1 MPALHR
7 SNAFPSV
14 RAECHAA
21 RNTVGIL
28 DISSFAKYEITGPGA
43 AMALD
48 RLLAARLPM
57 VGCTRLTPML
67 AHSGRLMG
75 DLTTMRLAES
85 RFWICGSGYLQTW
98 HMRWFSQHLVRE
110 GTNVRN
116 VTNHY
121 GGLALIGPRSRELL
135 ARIAGVDVSDGA
147 LPFMNLRLMDLR
159 LAPALVV

>member
-21 RNTVGIL
+21 RNTVGTL
-28 DISSFAKYEITGPGA
+28 DISSFAKYEITGPVA
-43 AMALD
+43 AMALG

-75 DLTTMRLAES
+75 DLTTMLLPES
-85 RFWICGSGYLQTW
+85 RFWIFGCGYLQTW
-98 HMRWFSQHLVRE
+98 HRRWFSHQLVRA
-110 GTNVRN
+110 GTTVRN
-116 VTNHY
+116 
-121 GGLALIGPRSRELL
+121 
-135 ARIAGVDVSDGA
+135 
-147 LPFMNLRLMDLR
+147 LRHR
-159 LAPALVV
+159 QH